1 MRSETGLGC
10 RVVFCFY
17 LPIGEMSSGD
27 FGFVFSTTTRMTVFY
42 YSLLSPRS
50 LDSQTD
56 PVDDDDDDVS
66 CLVFLKISTS

>member
-1 MRSETGLGC
+1 MRYETGLDC
-10 RVVFCFY
+10 RVVFCFD

-27 FGFVFSTTTRMTVFY
+27 FGFFFSTTMTMSFC

-66 CLVFLKISTS
+66 CLVFLKISTR